1 MKPRYRTGG
10 DPGPAVDHA
19 AVRHFVYRLHGADGD
34 VIYVG
39 RSCEVA
45 KRIRAHK
52 YAGKAWLTDVRSVS
66 MFGPMSWDEAV
77 AAERRE
83 IARLQP
89 PGNVALTVRDHRPF
103 VAHMSQVE
111 D

>member
-1 MKPRYRTGG
+1 MNRSYRLL
-10 DPGPAVDHA
+10 DPGPAIDRT
-19 AVRHFVYRLHGADGD
+19 AVRHFVYRLHSADGG
-34 VIYVG
+34 VVYVG
-39 RSCEVA
+39 RSCDVA

-52 YAGKAWLTDVRSVS
+52 YAEKEWLTDVRSVT

-89 PGNVALTVRDHRPF
+89 PGNIALTARDHRPF
-103 VAHMSQVE
+103 VAHMSQME
-111 D
+111 EG